1 MARRNPWVV
10 VATGVFALLC
20 VLIAGVAGYWG
31 YANQLPVYPSPN
43 IVMPVPNAYD
53 DYVAAGQMCWAAG
66 GATVAADGSGA
77 ASTGNSGGP
86 PGYPGRRRAA
96 PARGSGRQKQG
107 YEPDVP

>member
-1 MARRNPWVV
+1 MARRNPWAV

-66 GATVAADGSGA
+66 GASVPAVPHKPGRATAAVMP
-77 ASTGNSGGP
+77 GGP
-86 PGYPGRRRAA
+86 PGGWGEPPGGL
-96 PARGSGRQKQG
+96 PAV
-107 YEPDVP
+107 ET